1 MSRWIVVGD
10 TEEER
15 HNKSEVLAVH
25 AALLHTGYILYFGG
39 DEHDPGRNVKGRT
52 DRSVLHT
59 ARLFDCRSNK
69 ISTVQQLNTDVFCC
83 GHAFLEDGR
92 LIVAGGTG
100 SYDETEEDV
109 LKAHPQPNPHHHFSG
124 LPNTFIFDPTSL
136 TWMQADNMRPRP
148 RGSDGIRWWPYGGRW
163 YPTLVTLPDG
173 NILAMSGHPHKTDLT
188 PSPIN
193 PRDQDHNH
201 DRPEIFYTSEGR
213 WRMRN
218 QLGDPSQSF
227 YPRLHVIEGF
237 GNGMQIFTSS
247 RLYTRSNGPD
257 KNCYVFNP
265 YDTTIRQAVCNLV
278 DSGGSPIDDIYFD
291 YGCTSVLL
299 PLLPEEKYRPRILLF
314 GGTRALIID
323 PLSQTWSYTSARTLQ
338 HSPMRY
344 HVNSVILPTG
354 EVFFCGGVSHS
365 NEATNWGH
373 RDPITRQ
380 TIPDQNVVIDQYK
393 ILEPEVYNPQTNTWR
408 TLPPAHVPRNYHS
421 VALLMPDGRVWTAG
435 SNYDGNYSYRDVR
448 QFDPNNSFY
457 ANDHPRIAERR
468 ARSYR
473 HLALVRGEDD
483 PDPSQRHR
491 ELRIEI
497 FEPWYYAS
505 PDRPR
510 IVPPIPTH
518 VYWGDIFKIGFR
530 SSRVITSAAMI
541 RAGSVTHAFNPDQRY
556 VGLVIEERSENLT
569 LRAPPKSTIAPP
581 GYYLLFIIDK
591 NGVPS
596 TGSFVRLSELPSEP
610 TIEREIR
617 DLVEWGVKEPDPV
630 TYLKT
635 IKDIDKPL
643 SQDKNKALQQIAD
656 IRKQLTDQFKN
667 GMMEKSAF
675 DALDKA
681 VSKYIESK
689 RL

>member
-15 HNKSEVLAVH
+15 RNKSEVLAVH
-25 AALLHTGYILYFGG
+25 AALLHTGHILYFGG
-39 DEHDPGRNVKGRT
+39 DEHDPGRNVRGRT

-59 ARLFDCRSNK
+59 ARLFDCGTDK
-69 ISTVQQLNTDVFCC
+69 VSTVQQLDTDVFCC

-109 LKAHPQPNPHHHFSG
+109 LKDHPQPNPHHHFSG

-148 RGSDGIRWWPYGGRW
+148 RGSDGGRWWPYGGRW

-188 PSPIN
+188 PHPTVPN
-193 PRDQDHNH
+193 YQDHTH

-213 WRMRN
+213 WRMQN
-218 QLGDPSQSF
+218 QLGHPSQSY
-227 YPRLHVIEGF
+227 YPRLHVIDGF
-237 GNGMQIFTSS
+237 ENGMQAFTSS
-247 RLYTRSNGPD
+247 GLYQMD
-257 KNCYVFNP
+257 YHCYVFNP
-265 YDTTIRQAVCNLV
+265 YNPTIREAVCNLV
-278 DSGGSPIDDIYFD
+278 DPQGNPVDGIYFG
-291 YGCTSVLL
+291 YRCTSVLL
-299 PLLPEEKYRPRILLF
+299 PLLPQEGYQPRILLF
-314 GGTRALIID
+314 GGERALIVN
-323 PLSQTWSYTSARTLQ
+323 PLSRTWEYAADRDLQ
-338 HSPMRY
+338 PSPRRY
-344 HVNSVILPTG
+344 DANSVILPTG
-354 EVFFCGGVSHS
+354 EIFFCGGVSEMNESANFS
-365 NEATNWGH
+365 NEEGRAVKRGE
-373 RDPITRQ
+373 I
-380 TIPDQNVVIDQYK
+380 
-393 ILEPEVYNPQTNTWR
+393 YNPRRNRRNRWTITDTSAEVIR
-408 TLPPAHVPRNYHS
+408 TYHS

-435 SNYDGNYSYRDVR
+435 SNRNGNYSYRDVR
-448 QFDPNNSFY
+448 QFDPNNPFY
-457 ANDHPRIAERR
+457 ANDHPGIARRR

-505 PDRPR
+505 PERPR
-510 IVPPIPTH
+510 IVPPMPTH
-518 VYWGDIFKIGFR
+518 VRWGDIFKIGFE

-541 RAGSVTHAFNPDQRY
+541 RAGSVTHAFNSDQRY
-556 VGLVIEERSENLT
+556 VGLVIEELGLDGKLT

-596 TGSFVRLSELPSEP
+596 TGTFVRLSELPSVP

-617 DLVEWGVKEPDPV
+617 VLVEWGVEEPNPV

-635 IKDIDKPL
+635 IKGIDKPL

-656 IRKQLTDQFKN
+656 IRKQLTDQFNN